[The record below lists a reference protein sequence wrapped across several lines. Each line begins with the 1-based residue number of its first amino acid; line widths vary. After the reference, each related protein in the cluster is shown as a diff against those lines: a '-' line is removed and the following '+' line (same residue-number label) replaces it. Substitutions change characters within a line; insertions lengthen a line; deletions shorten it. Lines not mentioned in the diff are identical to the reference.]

1 LTAPEPPEIPLLSV
15 DAPSVIVLPGDRE
28 RSGMSGHSGAAA
40 GTVLDRLIGGAGLP
54 DGEDLPWYVA
64 PLPRWLENLGLNLAW
79 LIVAINLAGTA
90 FGFWY
95 YRFQLSAT
103 PVVAWPVVPD
113 SPAATLFI
121 AMSLAAWKLDVGR
134 WASPIHA
141 LAFFGC
147 IKLGLWTPYVQLF
160 LNGPGGIAAWLY
172 WFLVLS
178 HLAMVVEAFLI
189 YRYFDFPVWAVT
201 VAVVWFGFNDFVDY
215 FVPLVGNYHHT
226 YLRAEFV
233 GGIPNHALAAH
244 DLAAAAAVLLTLL
257 ATFLALATRVK
268 KLERGS
274 VS

>member
-1 LTAPEPPEIPLLSV
+1 
-15 DAPSVIVLPGDRE
+15 
-28 RSGMSGHSGAAA
+28 MSGAPPGSSASPAA
-40 GTVLDRLIGGAGLP
+40 GWFERLTGDGGLP
-54 DGEDLPWYVA
+54 PRESLPRYVA
-64 PLPRWLENLGLNLAW
+64 PLPRRLENFGLHLAW
-79 LIVAINLAGTA
+79 LVVAINLAGTA

-95 YRFQLSAT
+95 YRFQLAAT

-121 AMSLAAWKLDVGR
+121 ALSLAAWKLDAGR
-134 WASPIHA
+134 WAYPVHA

-147 IKLGLWTPYVQLF
+147 IKLGGWTPYVQLF
-160 LNGPGGIAAWLY
+160 LNGPGGIAPWLY

-189 YRYFDFPVWAVT
+189 YRYFDFPVWAVA
-201 VAVVWFGFNDFVDY
+201 VAVAWYGFNDFVDY
-215 FVPLVGNYHHT
+215 FVPLVGDYHHT

-233 GGIPNHALAAH
+233 PGGIDHALAAH

-268 KLERGS
+268 KLERRGAHP
-274 VS
+274 